1 MSRGGEESEPFR
13 ISSGDEIQFGVD
25 VMEAK
30 KKDGGN
36 PITHGCII
44 AKATVIIPDVML
56 PNPNYVI
63 NNPMLN
69 SRLVFLLELYIQ
81 LHLPGSEPSC

>member
-1 MSRGGEESEPFR
+1 
-13 ISSGDEIQFGVD
+13 
-25 VMEAK
+25 MEAK

-69 SRLVFLLELYIQ
+69 SRSVIGEDVLKACVFTHGCPLARNSSTSL
-81 LHLPGSEPSC
+81 CR

>member
-1 MSRGGEESEPFR
+1 
-13 ISSGDEIQFGVD
+13 
-25 VMEAK
+25 MEAK

-69 SRLVFLLELYIQ
+69 SRFVLLVYCSLFGFKVFSVLTPESFYMVKF
-81 LHLPGSEPSC
+81 

>member
-1 MSRGGEESEPFR
+1 
-13 ISSGDEIQFGVD
+13 
-25 VMEAK
+25 MEAK

-69 SRLVFLLELYIQ
+69 SRSVIGEKVLKACVFTHSRALPIFVWLELEIFLNYY
-81 LHLPGSEPSC
+81 

>member
-1 MSRGGEESEPFR
+1 
-13 ISSGDEIQFGVD
+13 
-25 VMEAK
+25 MEAK

-69 SRLVFLLELYIQ
+69 SRFVSLVYLSLFGFNVFSSKYRFYLAGLRN
-81 LHLPGSEPSC
+81 P